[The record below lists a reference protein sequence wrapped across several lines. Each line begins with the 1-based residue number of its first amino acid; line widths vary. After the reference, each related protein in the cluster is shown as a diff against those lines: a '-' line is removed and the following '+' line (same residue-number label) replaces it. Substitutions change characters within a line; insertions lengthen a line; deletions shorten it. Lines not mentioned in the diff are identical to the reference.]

1 MFKSRALFTLIRKT
15 SVRNINTTLLSKNA
29 VTSSSATAEKLTI
42 PVPEGV
48 DKPINP
54 KLENI
59 VNQISG
65 LNLLEVSELSS
76 LLKKKLNLPDSAMM
90 AVGYGAP
97 SAAAPANEDEE
108 EAAPKK
114 VQTSF
119 KVKLV
124 KYDDKQKIAL
134 IKEIKNLFE
143 GMNLVQAKKFVESIP
158 TFVKEDVSKDEADKL
173 KEALTKIGAV
183 VEIE

>member
-1 MFKSRALFTLIRKT
+1 MFQSRHLINFLR
-15 SVRNINTTLLSKNA
+15 VNA
-29 VTSSSATAEKLTI
+29 RRIQTSSIQKNVVASQGAEKLTI

-54 KLENI
+54 KLDQI

-76 LLKKKLNLPDSAMM
+76 LLKKKLNLPDTAMM
-90 AVGYGAP
+90 PMAGFAAGPAAV
-97 SAAAPANEDEE
+97 ANEDEE

-124 KYDDKQKIAL
+124 KYDEKQKIAL
-134 IKEIKNLFE
+134 IKEIKGLFE

-158 TFVKEDVSKDEADKL
+158 AFVKEDVSKEESEKL